1 MSDAHND
8 PSFLLTTSPPGRS
21 QGRLAVCVL
30 VVLVGPLLITAPFA
44 RVPLTNTEVLL
55 PAYAGA
61 VFVIE
66 LITSALLLA
75 LFSIQ
80 RSRAVLAISIGYLF
94 SGLMVVPWALTFPGV
109 FTSLGLSSEE
119 HTSDLQS
126 LMRLSSAVFCL

>member
-1 MSDAHND
+1 MGDAHND

-44 RVPLTNTEVLL
+44 RIPLTNTEVLL

-66 LITSALLLA
+66 LITSALLFA

-80 RSRAVLAISIGYLF
+80 RSRAVLALSIGYLF
-94 SGLMVVPWALTFPGV
+94 SGLMVVPWALTFR
-109 FTSLGLSSEE
+109 SEE
-119 HTSDLQS
+119 HTSELQS
-126 LMRLSSAVFCL
+126 LMRI

>member
-44 RVPLTNTEVLL
+44 RVPLTNTDVLL

-61 VFVIE
+61 VFVID
-66 LITSALLLA
+66 LIPSALLLA
-75 LFSIQ
+75 LFSFK
-80 RSRAVLAISIGYLF
+80 RSRAVRALSLCHLF
-94 SGLMVVPWALTFPGV
+94 SCLF
-109 FTSLGLSSEE
+109 
-119 HTSDLQS
+119 
-126 LMRLSSAVFCL
+126 AV

>member
-80 RSRAVLAISIGYLF
+80 RSRAVR
-94 SGLMVVPWALTFPGV
+94 
-109 FTSLGLSSEE
+109 SEE
-119 HTSDLQS
+119 HTSELPS
-126 LMRLSSAVFCL
+126 LMRISYAVFCLNKKTKKPWT

>member
-55 PAYAGA
+55 PAYDGA

-80 RSRAVLAISIGYLF
+80 RSRAVLALSIGY
-94 SGLMVVPWALTFPGV
+94 
-109 FTSLGLSSEE
+109 SSEE
-119 HTSDLQS
+119 RRVGKECVSTCRTRWWPCLIKKKETKKRHSTRR
-126 LMRLSSAVFCL
+126 RLEQQK

>member
-44 RVPLTNTEVLL
+44 RVQLTNTAVLL
-55 PAYAGA
+55 PASAGP

-80 RSRAVLAISIGYLF
+80 RSA
-94 SGLMVVPWALTFPGV
+94 
-109 FTSLGLSSEE
+109 SSEGRRVGKACVS
-119 HTSDLQS
+119 TGRS
-126 LMRLSSAVFCL
+126 RCSASNK